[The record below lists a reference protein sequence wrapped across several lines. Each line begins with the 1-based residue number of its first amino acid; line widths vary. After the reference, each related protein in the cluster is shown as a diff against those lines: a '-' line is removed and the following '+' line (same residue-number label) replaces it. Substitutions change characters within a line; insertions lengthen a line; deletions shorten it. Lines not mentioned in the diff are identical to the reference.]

1 MTNRELLKRLQEL
14 ETAERDVAS
23 SMDMPQENT
32 ANWAYAETAAI
43 ARSAILQYQ
52 EEIERLQG
60 ERAAAIDRLTP
71 LGCERNQFRKALEM
85 IRDGQIPQ
93 AMSPAL
99 FAESVLEQPVPQPAE
114 QK

>member
-43 ARSAILQYQ
+43 ARSAILQQ
-52 EEIERLQG
+52 EEGLANYAQENRQLKEAILAARRNGSAPEAFWLQEPQSAPQNG
-60 ERAAAIDRLTP
+60 E
-71 LGCERNQFRKALEM
+71 
-85 IRDGQIPQ
+85 
-93 AMSPAL
+93 
-99 FAESVLEQPVPQPAE
+99 
-114 QK
+114 